1 MNPREEPAEKEEQEP
16 EATTEDELLKDEKLT
31 TQKVEEKS
39 QEVQDECDEAE
50 SCSVSLRS
58 SNKQVQSLP
67 PTPRS
72 TDSSLVRSSTAQ
84 SAESVNSTKHLLST
98 SSTPVTQ
105 IRRSSSKVAGEPAMV

>member
-1 MNPREEPAEKEEQEP
+1 MIIR
-16 EATTEDELLKDEKLT
+16 ATTEDELLKDEKAAA
-31 TQKVEEKS
+31 QEAEEKP
-39 QEVQDECDEAE
+39 QEVQEDDCDEAE

-105 IRRSSSKVAGEPAMV
+105 V

>member
-39 QEVQDECDEAE
+39 QEVQDECDEAD

-58 SNKQVQSLP
+58 SNKQIQSLP

-72 TDSSLVRSSTAQ
+72 TDSSALVRSSTAQ
-84 SAESVNSTKHLLST
+84 SVESVNSTQHLLSS

-105 IRRSSSKVAGEPAMV
+105 VNTHMQL